1 MEYKTIIIELYFRE
15 SQITVGNQ
23 TFTLKADMVS
33 VKRYSKKVHGE
44 YMLYYLF
51 PRTDVLGLREFYGRE
66 ETNLIVKLEQL

>member
-44 YMLYYLF
+44 YMQYYFFLKTAVYNHAIEAWGSF
-51 PRTDVLGLREFYGRE
+51 MIERR
-66 ETNLIVKLEQL
+66 LI